1 MKNYSSIE
9 RENIKSVKTDTPV
22 KPLVSVIMP
31 VYNAEKY
38 IKGALASLM
47 TQTYKNIE
55 IICVND
61 GSTDHSLGIIER
73 MAATDHRI
81 KIISQTN
88 SGPAKAR
95 NVGLDSAKGKY
106 ISFVD
111 SDDFVEKDM
120 YEKLV
125 DVAERECSDILV
137 FGGSPWPDWEGAPQ
151 WIKDKLSPRSITY
164 EGEDAGEE
172 AIFKERSSTPFLWI
186 QLLKR
191 EILEQPTK
199 IRLREDID
207 LGEDQIFQ
215 FAYFPRAKK
224 VVYTDQRF
232 YFYRWNN
239 EGSLMWKYNHM
250 QTEKFRKHLKII
262 EAVFE
267 NWKAIG
273 YKDIYGNLASWMVGF
288 LYYDLKNFP
297 KYLQIDFAKQ
307 IKAIANKHDV
317 QLYMC
322 NEYEFEHGK
331 EIEALASS
339 NESDEDIVFEEIVS
353 LKFEIQK
360 VEDEIKARLNSKSF
374 RLGRLLTRR
383 SKRLDIATVLPP
395 ERKKN

>member
-1 MKNYSSIE
+1 MRNNGFNE
-9 RENIKSVKTDTPV
+9 REKIKNMKSDSVAQ
-22 KPLVSVIMP
+22 PLVSVIMP
-31 VYNAEKY
+31 VYNAEKF
-38 IKGALASLM
+38 IKGALASLVS
-47 TQTYKNIE
+47 QTYKNLE

-61 GSTDHSLGIIER
+61 GSTDHSLDILEK
-73 MAATDHRI
+73 MAASDSRI
-81 KIISQTN
+81 KILSQEN
-88 SGPAKAR
+88 GGPAKAR
-95 NVGLDSAKGKY
+95 NTGLDAAIGKY

-111 SDDFVEKDM
+111 SDDFVEKNM
-120 YEKLV
+120 YENLV
-125 DVAERECSDILV
+125 AVAEKEHSDILV

-151 WIKDKLSPRSITY
+151 WIKDKLSPRSIIY
-164 EGEDAGEE
+164 EGDNAGEE
-172 AIFKERSSTPFLWI
+172 AIFKEKSSTPFLWI
-186 QLLKR
+186 HFLR
-191 EILEQPTK
+191 RSILEKPTK

-224 VVYTDQRF
+224 VVYIDQRF

-262 EAVFE
+262 EAVFA
-267 NWKAIG
+267 NWKTGG
-273 YKDIYGNLASWMVGF
+273 YKDIYGNLASWMVSF
-288 LYYDLKNFP
+288 LYYDLINFP

-307 IKAIANKHDV
+307 IKTIADKYDV

-331 EIEALASS
+331 EIEELADS

-353 LKFEIQK
+353 LKFEIQQL
-360 VEDEIKARLNSKSF
+360 EDEIQARLNSKAF
-374 RLGRLLTRR
+374 KLGKLLTRR
-383 SKRLDIATVLPP
+383 SKRLDISTVLPP